1 MDLGKM
7 TNEELEYELIDVNQK
22 LSEMIEKKRRGIQIP
37 QKKFNSYLDYKREIQ
52 REMRA
57 RSK

>member
-1 MDLGKM
+1 MDLKKM

-37 QKKFNSYLDYKREIQ
+37 VKKFNSYLDYKREIQ